1 MGNNQWNFNQLII
14 IFDSIEILFYKKFLV
29 HRNSSLKVYFDFL
42 EIHFISGCLWFKN
55 FCFKNEMKNDSRRI
69 KVFSL
74 MNVSL
79 V

>member
-42 EIHFISGCLWFKN
+42 EIHFIFGC
-55 FCFKNEMKNDSRRI
+55 FCFKNEIKNDSRRI